1 MKGESC
7 RQLGEKPARRK
18 ISHILYDYFWKYRY
32 LHLLV
37 LPSVIYFIV
46 FKYIPMA
53 GIVMAFKN
61 YKGAAGGF
69 AGIWNAE
76 WVGFE
81 NFITFFKSANFG
93 RVVGNTL
100 KISLYRIIFGFPAP
114 ILLAVLI
121 NEITH
126 HRFKKTV
133 QTITYMPFFLSW
145 AVVGGILT
153 SLLSTDGGVVNTVL
167 QMFSIRP
174 ISFMTDVKTFR
185 SVLVVSDIWKNIG
198 YNSIIYLAAIAGI
211 NEELYEAAKVDGATK
226 FQQITHITLP
236 ALSEIIAVMLILSV
250 GTILNDNFEQ
260 IYTLYSPAVYEVADT
275 FETYTYRTG
284 ILNAQF
290 SYTTAVSFLKSI
302 IALFLVVFSNKIAK
316 KLGSEGLL

>member
-1 MKGESC
+1 MKGDAEKK
-7 RQLGEKPARRK
+7 LEEKPMRRK
-18 ISHILYDYFWKYRY
+18 KTNILYEYFWKYRY

-37 LPSVIYFIV
+37 LPAVVYFIV
-46 FKYIPMA
+46 FKYIPMT
-53 GIVMAFKN
+53 GIIIAFKD

-69 AGIWNAE
+69 TGIWNAE

-81 NFITFFKSANFG
+81 NFITFFKSPNFG

-114 ILLAVLI
+114 ILLAILI
-121 NEITH
+121 NEINH
-126 HRFKKTV
+126 NKFKKTV

-145 AVVGGILT
+145 AVIGGILM
-153 SLLSTDGGVVNTVL
+153 SLLSTDGGVVNTIL
-167 QMFSIRP
+167 QIFGLKP

-185 SVLVVSDIWKNIG
+185 SVLVISDIWKNIG

-226 FQQITHITLP
+226 FQQITSITLP
-236 ALSEIIAVMLILSV
+236 ALGEIIAVMLILSV

-302 IALFLVVFSNKIAK
+302 IALLLVVFSNRVAK